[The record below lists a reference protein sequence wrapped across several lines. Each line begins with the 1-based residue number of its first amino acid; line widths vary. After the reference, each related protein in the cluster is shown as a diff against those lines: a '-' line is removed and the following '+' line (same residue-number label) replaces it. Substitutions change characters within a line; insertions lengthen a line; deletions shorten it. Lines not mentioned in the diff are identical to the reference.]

1 MTPIKAVRGMNDLF
15 GETQKQWEAIEAK
28 IRKIL
33 ADFGFQEIR
42 TPVLEHIEVF
52 KETVGDDSDIVQKQM
67 YQVMSDKQ
75 ETLVMRPEGTAA
87 FIRAV
92 LEHQLHQTGKPQRY
106 YYYLPMF
113 RHERPQ
119 KGRLRQFHQFGA
131 ELINDASPEADV
143 EIISVLHHIYQS
155 LGLKEYEIRI
165 NSVGCNDCRPQ
176 YKAKLIAFLK
186 PKKELLCEQCQLK
199 LERSPLRVLDCKKES
214 CKVLVKD
221 APKFIDHLCENCKT
235 HHTTVK
241 KRFSQLAIPV
251 IEDTSIVRGLDYY
264 TRTAFEFTSTLLGS
278 QDALVGG
285 GRYDGLSVRFGE
297 KPFPAVGFGMGM
309 ERLMIALEEKKL
321 LPQTHSGPDF
331 FFAALGEAAFDTLYP
346 IAFQLKQKGVKVEMG
361 YDSKSLKAQ
370 LKHADKSNSKYTLI
384 LGDTEL
390 QTKKVPLKEMATG
403 KQEEIS
409 LDELTT
415 ALLRR
420 MPQ

>member
-1 MTPIKAVRGMNDLF
+1 
-15 GETQKQWEAIEAK
+15 
-28 IRKIL
+28 
-33 ADFGFQEIR
+33 
-42 TPVLEHIEVF
+42 
-52 KETVGDDSDIVQKQM
+52 
-67 YQVMSDKQ
+67 
-75 ETLVMRPEGTAA
+75 
-87 FIRAV
+87 
-92 LEHQLHQTGKPQRY
+92 
-106 YYYLPMF
+106 
-113 RHERPQ
+113 
-119 KGRLRQFHQFGA
+119 
-131 ELINDASPEADV
+131 
-143 EIISVLHHIYQS
+143 
-155 LGLKEYEIRI
+155 
-165 NSVGCNDCRPQ
+165 
-176 YKAKLIAFLK
+176 
-186 PKKELLCEQCQLK
+186 
-199 LERSPLRVLDCKKES
+199 LDCKKES

-370 LKHADKSNSKYTLI
+370 LKHADKSNSKY
-384 LGDTEL
+384 
-390 QTKKVPLKEMATG
+390 
-403 KQEEIS
+403 IS
-409 LDELTT
+409 
-415 ALLRR
+415 
-420 MPQ
+420 